1 MSLLAFLD
9 DGATLPEPASTE
21 RARAGMAAWRAA
33 AAGLGADDAAFAD
46 ALAAEPRGRAF
57 LEGVLGNSPHLGQSL
72 ARAPDLLRTM
82 AEHGPDG
89 AFERAVTEVSD
100 EACWRAG
107 RAAAAAR
114 LRAAKRRAS
123 LTVALADIAGA
134 WDLVQVT
141 GALTRFAD
149 AALASALDHVL
160 HQAAK
165 RGVLSPPDQAN
176 PARASGLA
184 VLGMGK
190 LGAHELN
197 YSSDVDLIVLF
208 DPARVRHRGSEGPAQ
223 DLHRVVRDF
232 IALLSER
239 TNDGYVYRT
248 DLRLRPDTGATPLA
262 VSTVAAEQYYETL
275 GQNWERAAMIKAR
288 PVAGDATV
296 GAEILERLHPFVWRK
311 YLDFAA
317 IQDIQSIKRQI
328 DARPGRRGIDVAG
341 HDIKLGAG
349 GVREIEFYAQ
359 TQQLIW
365 GGRDPSLRPRAT
377 CDALRAL
384 AAAGRMGETAA
395 RELVDSYAF
404 LRRLEHRLQ
413 MVADEQ
419 THTLPEDSAGLSA
432 VARFLCFADT
442 AALADTLRVHL
453 RRVEGHYAALFEGEP
468 ALGSADGNLVF
479 TGADDDPDTLAS
491 LARMGFGDG
500 SAVSAAVRGWHH
512 GRIRATRSTRARELL
527 TELMP
532 ALLGTLARTASPDA
546 AFRKFDE
553 FLGKL
558 PSGVQLFSLF
568 HANPGLLA
576 RLAEIMGSAPR
587 IAEHLS
593 RRPSLLEGLLTG
605 ESGGP
610 PPTPEALCDDLRRTL
625 ASAKD
630 FQDVLDGTRRW
641 QHEREFAVG
650 MRILKGDD
658 PAERAAEA
666 LSNLADAVLAGLL
679 PRVEEEFARGHGTV
693 PGGRFAV
700 IGMGKLGSRE
710 LTFES
715 DLDVV
720 FLYDAPEG
728 FGAVSDGPRGLAAS
742 HYYAR
747 LGQRMASAVSALTAE
762 GRLYEIDTRLR
773 PSGDSGPT
781 ATEAQ
786 AFRRY
791 QENDAWTWEH
801 MALTR
806 ARPIAGNPDLCA
818 AAMEGIRAILTTPRD
833 PDTLLADVAAM
844 RERVDGERHTE
855 NPWRLKHVRGGLLD
869 LEFVAQYHLL
879 RYAAQHPAILVQST
893 RAMFVRLGEA
903 GLLEAAEA
911 AALADATAFLHRL
924 QGLLRLTVGTNRDVA
939 RFSTGVRD
947 TLSRAMGAAD
957 FAAIEARLAA
967 VQNRVRTGYDRL
979 LAAPAASLQRKRE
992 GTDR

>member
-1 MSLLAFLD
+1 MSLLTFLD
-9 DGATLPEPASTE
+9 DEAVIPEPASAE
-21 RARAGMAAWRAA
+21 RARAGVAAWRAA
-33 AAGLGADDAAFAD
+33 AAGLGGADAAFAD
-46 ALAAEPRGRAF
+46 ALVAEPRGRAF
-57 LEGVLGNSPHLGQSL
+57 LEGVLDNSPHLGQSL
-72 ARAPDLLRTM
+72 ARAPDQLRAM
-82 AEHGPDG
+82 AERGPEA
-89 AFERAVTEVSD
+89 AFESAVAEVSA
-100 EACWRAG
+100 EACWRAERG
-107 RAAAAAR
+107 PAAAR

-134 WDLVQVT
+134 WELDAVT
-141 GALTRFAD
+141 SALTRFAD

-160 HQAAK
+160 HRAAE
-165 RGVLSPPDQAN
+165 RGVLSPPDRDG
-176 PARASGLA
+176 PARESGLS

-190 LGAHELN
+190 LGARELN

-208 DPARVRHRGSEGPAQ
+208 DPQRVRHRGPDEPAQ
-223 DLHRVVRDF
+223 DLHRLVRDF

-288 PVAGDATV
+288 PVAGDMAV
-296 GAEILERLHPFVWRK
+296 GAEMLKRLRPFVWRK

-328 DARPGRRGIDVAG
+328 DARPGRRGIDAAG
-341 HDIKLGAG
+341 HDVKLGPG
-349 GVREIEFYAQ
+349 GIREIEFYAQ
-359 TQQLIW
+359 TQQLVW

-384 AAAGRMGETAA
+384 AAAGRMDETAA
-395 RELVDSYAF
+395 RELVASYAF

-419 THTLPEDSAGLSA
+419 THTLPEDAAGLA
-432 VARFLCFADT
+432 AIARFMCFADA
-442 AALADTLRVHL
+442 AALADALRAHSQ
-453 RRVEGHYAALFEGEP
+453 RVESHYAALFADAP
-468 ALGSADGNLVF
+468 ALGGADGNLVF

-491 LARMGFGDG
+491 LERMGFGDAP
-500 SAVSAAVRGWHH
+500 AVSTAVRGWHH

-532 ALLGTLARTASPDA
+532 ALLGALAGTASPDA

-568 HANPGLLA
+568 QANPGLLA

-593 RRPSLLEGLLTG
+593 RCPNLLEGLLAG
-605 ESGGP
+605 AFGGSP
-610 PPTPEALCDDLRRTL
+610 PEPDALLDDLRRAL
-625 ASAKD
+625 APAGD
-630 FQDVLDGTRRW
+630 FQDVLDGARRW
-641 QHEREFAVG
+641 QHEREFAIG
-650 MRILKGDD
+650 MRIMKGDV
-658 PAERAAEA
+658 PAERSAEA
-666 LSNLADAVLAGLL
+666 LSDLADAVLAGLL
-679 PRVEEEFARGHGTV
+679 PRVEEEFARSHGTV

-700 IGMGKLGSRE
+700 IGMGKLGGRE
-710 LTFES
+710 MTFES

-762 GRLYEIDTRLR
+762 GRLYAIDTRLR
-773 PSGDSGPT
+773 PSGESGPI
-781 ATEAQ
+781 ATEID
-786 AFRRY
+786 AFRHY

-806 ARPIAGNPDLCA
+806 ARPVAGPPDLRA
-818 AAMEGIRAILTTPRD
+818 AAMAGIRAVLTAPRD
-833 PDTLLADVAAM
+833 ADALLADVAAM

-869 LEFVAQYHLL
+869 LEFIAQYHLL
-879 RYAAQHPAILVQST
+879 RHAARHPAILVQST
-893 RAMFVRLGEA
+893 RAMFDRLGEA
-903 GLLEAAEA
+903 GLLDAAEA
-911 AALADATAFLHRL
+911 AALAEATAFLQRL
-924 QGLLRLTVGTNRDVA
+924 QGLLRLTVGTNRDA
-939 RFSTGVRD
+939 ERFSTGVRD
-947 TLSRAMGAAD
+947 TLSRAMEAEG
-957 FAAIEARLAA
+957 FAALEARLAA
-967 VQNRVRTGYDRL
+967 IQDRVRAGYDRL
-979 LAAPAASLQRKRE
+979 LAAPAAALHRKRE
-992 GTDR
+992 GTDQ